1 MGHYIQWTRGP
12 GTRGPWSRDPGTRDL
27 GPGTQGSKLACTVHV
42 HTVDSN
48 LLAVNG
54 NICSTCTLRYH
65 VYLSP
70 NLVKIF
76 ESRLRLHGSKHKKHN
91 FKLGPCSQL
100 LLHEVSGCGS
110 WECSSPQVCG
120 TVVPEPHSIA
130 QSCDN
135 WFNTCQGAYP
145 DIIEMHST
153 HTMA

>member
-76 ESRLRLHGSKHKKHN
+76 ESRLRLHGSKHKNVISNWVHAPSYCCMKSVGTM
-91 FKLGPCSQL
+91 LYIVELYL
-100 LLHEVSGCGS
+100 L
-110 WECSSPQVCG
+110 QVYIKILTDFQDMSAKG
-120 TVVPEPHSIA
+120 VMWKT
-130 QSCDN
+130 
-135 WFNTCQGAYP
+135 
-145 DIIEMHST
+145 
-153 HTMA
+153 